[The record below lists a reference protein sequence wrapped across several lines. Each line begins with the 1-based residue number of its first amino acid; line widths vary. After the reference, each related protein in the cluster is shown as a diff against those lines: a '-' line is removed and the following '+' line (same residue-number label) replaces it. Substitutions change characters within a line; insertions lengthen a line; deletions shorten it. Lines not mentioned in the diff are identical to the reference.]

1 MTLPTLHMN
10 GTTKDAL
17 IESLCSAS
25 QALDLAYQALKE
37 TAPNGRDY
45 YPQGPAALN
54 AATDEHLDRLRR
66 LDGIKKEIDALTIAI
81 DRIN

>member
-1 MTLPTLHMN
+1 MTLPTIHMN

-17 IESLCSAS
+17 IESLCCASA
-25 QALDLAYQALKE
+25 ALELAYQALRQ

-45 YPQGPAALN
+45 YPKGPAALN

-66 LDGIKKEIDALTIAI
+66 LDGIKKEIDKLTLAI